1 MNRILITED
10 NVQDVVEGLKKIFYM
25 KRCSMWHIITADEHI
40 NDFSFSDMVDT
51 VKDLF
56 NLEVLTFNKL
66 SMDSGTVVIIRT
78 GYGRGVSFHA
88 DGKTTIYFFGSRLI
102 IHTPFD
108 KISGTQRYISY
119 YFQINNN

>member
-10 NVQDVVEGLKKIFYM
+10 NVQDVVEGLKKFFYM
-25 KRCSMWHIITADEHI
+25 KHCSMWHIITADEHI

-56 NLEVLTFNKL
+56 NLEVLASNKL

-88 DGKTTIYFFGSRLI
+88 DGKTTIYFFGSKLI
-102 IHTPFD
+102 IHTPFG
-108 KISGTQRYISY
+108 GTQRYISY

>member
-10 NVQDVVEGLKKIFYM
+10 NVQDIVEGLKKFFYM
-25 KRCSMWHIITADEHI
+25 KHCSMWHIITADEHI

-66 SMDSGTVVIIRT
+66 SMDSETVVIIRT
-78 GYGRGVSFHA
+78 GYGMGVSFHA

-108 KISGTQRYISY
+108 KISGTQRHIRY

>member
-10 NVQDVVEGLKKIFYM
+10 NVQDVVEGLKKFFYM
-25 KRCSMWHIITADEHI
+25 KHCSMWHIITADEHI

-56 NLEVLTFNKL
+56 NLEVLTL
-66 SMDSGTVVIIRT
+66 DSGTVVIIRT
-78 GYGRGVSFHA
+78 GYGRGVLFHA

-108 KISGTQRYISY
+108 KINGTQRYISY